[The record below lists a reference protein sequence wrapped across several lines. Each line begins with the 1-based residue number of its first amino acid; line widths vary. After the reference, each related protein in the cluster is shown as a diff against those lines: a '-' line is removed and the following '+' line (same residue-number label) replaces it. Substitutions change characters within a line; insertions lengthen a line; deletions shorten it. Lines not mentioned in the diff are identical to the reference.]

1 MIKVAIAGVA
11 GQMGR
16 TLVKLISE
24 APDLELIA
32 GYEGPDHP
40 NLRSD
45 CGIIAGIGET
55 GVAIEDAQAF
65 LSQDG
70 SKGEAQNPEIL
81 IDFSIPDMTL
91 ALSRA
96 AAQSKIGLV
105 IGTTGQSADDLRQ
118 LEAITAEVPLL
129 MSPNMSVGVNIAFK
143 LIEMATRAVGN
154 DADVEIYE
162 IHHNLKIDSPSGTA
176 VRMGEIVAGERG
188 QELEGVAVYGREGNT
203 GRRIPGTIGFHSAR
217 GGDVV
222 GEHTVTFAGDGERI
236 EVTHRAHSRVNFAAG
251 ALRATRFIYDRL
263 QNGETGSFD
272 MNQVLGLD

>member
-1 MIKVAIAGVA
+1 MIKVAVAGVA

-16 TLVKLISE
+16 TLAKLISE
-24 APDLELIA
+24 AADLELVA

-40 NLRSD
+40 NLGSD

-55 GVAIEDAQAF
+55 GIAIEDAQVF
-65 LSQDG
+65 ISRERSDED
-70 SKGEAQNPEIL
+70 SKTPDIL
-81 IDFSIPDMTL
+81 IDFSIPDMTVAL
-91 ALSRA
+91 AKA
-96 AAQSKIGLV
+96 AARYKMGLV
-105 IGTTGQSADDLRQ
+105 IGTTGQSAEDLDELQ
-118 LEAITAEVPLL
+118 KIAAVVPLL

-143 LIEMATRAVGN
+143 LIEMATRAVG
-154 DADVEIYE
+154 DDTDVEIYE

-176 VRMGEIVAGERG
+176 VRMGEIVAAEREK
-188 QELEGVAVYGREGNT
+188 ELADVAVYGREGNT
-203 GRRIPGTIGFHSAR
+203 GRRIAGAIGFHSAR

-251 ALRATRFIYDRL
+251 ALRATRFIYDRR
-263 QNGETGSFD
+263 QKGETGSFD

>member
-1 MIKVAIAGVA
+1 MIKVAVAGVA

-24 APDLELIA
+24 TPDLELVA

-40 NLRSD
+40 NLGSD

-118 LEAITAEVPLL
+118 LETITAEVPLL

>member
-1 MIKVAIAGVA
+1 MIKVAVAGVA
-11 GQMGR
+11 GQMGC

-24 APDLELIA
+24 ASDLELAA

-40 NLRSD
+40 NLGLD
-45 CGIIAGIGET
+45 CGINAGIGET
-55 GVAIEDAQAF
+55 GITIEDAQVF
-65 LSQDG
+65 TSQDRSSG
-70 SKGEAQNPEIL
+70 DGETPDIL
-81 IDFSIPDMTL
+81 IDFSIPDMTVAL
-91 ALSRA
+91 AQA
-96 AAQSKIGLV
+96 AVQYKMGLV
-105 IGTTGQSADDLRQ
+105 IGTTGQSVDDLHQ
-118 LEAITAEVPLL
+118 LEAIADQVPLL

-143 LIEMATRAVGN
+143 LIEMATRAVGE

-176 VRMGEIVAGERG
+176 VRMGELVAHERG
-188 QELEGVAVYGREGNT
+188 KELADVAVYGREGNT
-203 GRRIPGTIGFHSAR
+203 GRRIAGAIGFHSAR

-251 ALRATRFIYDRL
+251 ALRATRFIYDRR

>member
-1 MIKVAIAGVA
+1 MIKVAVAGVA

-16 TLVKLISE
+16 TLAKLISE
-24 APDLELIA
+24 ASDLELVA

-40 NLRSD
+40 NLGSD

-55 GVAIEDAQAF
+55 GIAIEDAQVFISRERAGE
-65 LSQDG
+65 D
-70 SKGEAQNPEIL
+70 SKTPDIL
-81 IDFSIPDMTL
+81 IDFSIPDMTVAL
-91 ALSRA
+91 AKA
-96 AAQSKIGLV
+96 AAQYKMGLV
-105 IGTTGQSADDLRQ
+105 IGTTGQSVDDLHQ
-118 LEAITAEVPLL
+118 LEAIADEVPLL

-143 LIEMATRAVGN
+143 LIEMATRAVG
-154 DADVEIYE
+154 DDTDVEIYE

-176 VRMGEIVAGERG
+176 VRMGEIVAAERG
-188 QELEGVAVYGREGNT
+188 KELAEVAVYGREGNT
-203 GRRIPGTIGFHSAR
+203 GRRIAGAIGFHSAR

-251 ALRATRFIYDRL
+251 ALRATRFIYDRR
-263 QNGETGSFD
+263 QKGETGSFD

>member
-1 MIKVAIAGVA
+1 MIKVAVAGVA

-24 APDLELIA
+24 APDLELVA

-40 NLRSD
+40 NLGLD
-45 CGIIAGIGET
+45 CGSIAGIGET

-65 LSQDG
+65 ISPTG
-70 SKGEAQNPEIL
+70 ARGETQNPEIL
-81 IDFSIPDMTL
+81 IDFSVPDMTVT
-91 ALSRA
+91 LSRA
-96 AAQSKIGLV
+96 AARSKIGLV
-105 IGTTGQSADDLRQ
+105 IGTTGQSADDLHQ

-188 QELEGVAVYGREGNT
+188 QELERVAVYGREGNT
-203 GRRIPGTIGFHSAR
+203 GRRISGAIGFHSAR

>member
-1 MIKVAIAGVA
+1 MIKVAVAGVA

-24 APDLELIA
+24 APDLELVA

-40 NLRSD
+40 NLGLD
-45 CGIIAGIGET
+45 CGIVAGIGET
-55 GVAIEDAQAF
+55 GIAIEDTQVF
-65 LSQDG
+65 ISPDG
-70 SKGEAQNPEIL
+70 SMGEAQFAEIL

-96 AAQSKIGLV
+96 AARSKLGLV

-143 LIEMATRAVGN
+143 LLEMATRAVGD

-188 QELEGVAVYGREGNT
+188 QELERVAVYGREGNT
-203 GRRIPGTIGFHSAR
+203 GRRIPGAIGFHSAR